1 MCNKGFTLLE
11 IIIAVAI
18 IGLVVVIIIPNFMG
32 RAPYYE
38 RKETIANLNALTQLA
53 WQNALIENKIH
64 KIKFDFNAGK
74 VWLEVETD
82 EYEKGEPKFK
92 PLARIHLDT
101 EFAWPEHFEV
111 KQFLIEKRD
120 AMKEFVGR
128 ETRAVWFFVMPDG
141 LTQDVIINFV
151 DVKDLLPDG
160 KTRPIGLVLNP
171 FNAQFREYDTFQK

>member
-18 IGLVVVIIIPNFMG
+18 IGLVAVIVIPNFMG
-32 RAPYYE
+32 RTPYYE
-38 RKETIANLNALTQLA
+38 RKETIAKLNALTQLA

-74 VWLEVETD
+74 VSLEVETD
-82 EYEKGEPKFK
+82 EKGEQEFK
-92 PLARIHLDT
+92 PLVRTHLDT
-101 EFAWPEHFEV
+101 EFAWPDHFEV

-120 AMKEFVGR
+120 AMKEYMGGESRVM
-128 ETRAVWFFVMPDG
+128 WFFVMPDG

-160 KTRPIGLVLNP
+160 KARPVGLVLNP